1 MQRTIEKLAR
11 ERAEREDA
19 LRTRLLKIRERAQAL
34 DRLEHD
40 IQAKVPAGPAR
51 KKGWLA
57 RFFTSSA
64 DPDAAA
70 VRDFLSVAVRE
81 TKALALAAAELV
93 ETGDALADARDKE
106 WDALGSNHVGMIFK
120 SMEWRVDKLAAS
132 CDDARA
138 LMRTFVLL
146 KDQLQRLTAVLEEKK
161 LPSPADVRDLL
172 EPMEDIRYT
181 GFENRFRG
189 AEPDVRRQQEK
200 LAAHFRPGA
209 RVLDLG
215 CGRGEFLE
223 ILKERGVAGTGVD
236 GNGQMVEICRGK
248 GLDVRRADL
257 LEALAGLP
265 DGSLDGI
272 FSSQVIEHL
281 PPAVLKRLIEL
292 AYAKLAAGGVLLLE
306 TVNPTSVFALV
317 QIYFLD
323 LTHRQPVH
331 PQALKYLLESLG
343 FEDVVLEETGD
354 ISAERLQPV
363 PGADAA
369 ATVLNRDID
378 RLNAL
383 LYAAPNYAAVG
394 VKR

>member
-1 MQRTIEKLAR
+1 MQRTIEKLAQ
-11 ERAEREDA
+11 ERSEKQEA
-19 LRTRLLKIRERAQAL
+19 LRGKLLKIRERAQAL

-40 IQAKVPAGPAR
+40 IQANLAGAAPR
-51 KKGWLA
+51 KSRWFSRLRPEPPGE
-57 RFFTSSA
+57 SA
-64 DPDAAA
+64 AI
-70 VRDFLSVAVRE
+70 RDFLSVAVRE
-81 TKALALAAAELV
+81 TKALALAAAELI
-93 ETGDALADARDKE
+93 ETGDGLADARDKE

-132 CDDARA
+132 YEDARA
-138 LMRTFVLL
+138 LIRTFVLL
-146 KDQLQRLTAVLEEKK
+146 KDQLDRLTAVLEQKK
-161 LPSPADVRDLL
+161 LPAAADVKDIL
-172 EPMEDIRYT
+172 EAIEDIRYT

-200 LAAHFRPGA
+200 LAAHFRPGT

-223 ILKERGVAGTGVD
+223 ILKERGVVGSGVD
-236 GNGQMVEICRGK
+236 GNGQMVEICRDK
-248 GLDVRRADL
+248 GLDVRKADL

-281 PPAVLKRLIEL
+281 PPAALKRLVEL
-292 AYAKLAAGGVLLLE
+292 AHAKLASGGILLLE

-323 LTHRQPVH
+323 MTHQRPVH
-331 PQALKYLLESLG
+331 PQALKYLMESSS
-343 FEDVVLEETGD
+343 FEDVVLEETAD
-354 ISAERLQPV
+354 LAAERLQAV
-363 PGADAA
+363 PGADEAA
-369 ATVLNRDID
+369 SVLNRDID

-394 VKR
+394 VRR

>member
-1 MQRTIEKLAR
+1 
-11 ERAEREDA
+11 
-19 LRTRLLKIRERAQAL
+19 
-34 DRLEHD
+34 
-40 IQAKVPAGPAR
+40 
-51 KKGWLA
+51 
-57 RFFTSSA
+57 
-64 DPDAAA
+64 
-70 VRDFLSVAVRE
+70 
-81 TKALALAAAELV
+81 
-93 ETGDALADARDKE
+93 
-106 WDALGSNHVGMIFK
+106 
-120 SMEWRVDKLAAS
+120 
-132 CDDARA
+132 
-138 LMRTFVLL
+138 
-146 KDQLQRLTAVLEEKK
+146 
-161 LPSPADVRDLL
+161 
-172 EPMEDIRYT
+172 
-181 GFENRFRG
+181 
-189 AEPDVRRQQEK
+189 
-200 LAAHFRPGA
+200 
-209 RVLDLG
+209 
-215 CGRGEFLE
+215 
-223 ILKERGVAGTGVD
+223 VAGTGVD

-292 AYAKLAAGGVLLLE
+292 AYAKLSAGGVLLLE